1 MTWEVIHY
9 WLLVEDDFNGKR
21 EEWVQFIVHTKYL
34 SRKLNP
40 TKVVVREDDNGKPG
54 RILSKWNGPVENARQ
69 LWEHYITKQNGR
81 FLIQKTEIR
90 SDKYFVNT
98 SKEN

>member
-9 WLLVEDDFNGKR
+9 WMQIEDNFNGKR
-21 EEWVQFIVHTKYL
+21 QEWVQFVVHTKTA

-54 RILSKWNGPVENARQ
+54 RILSRWTGNVETARQ
-69 LWEHYITKQNGR
+69 LWEHYLIKQKGL
-81 FLIQKTEIR
+81 FMPLMTETR